1 MGISSSKP
9 LPADNNLETFSA
21 VWLDAS
27 VNTTEEN
34 IQAQEQLRAVIN
46 HVKTFEDGKNCEDY
60 IRTIS
65 ENDRIVLIASGQLGK
80 EIVPR
85 IQQLRQIFSIYIF
98 CLNIKANEKWSK
110 EYIKVNSKMI
120 LIQILIVVLG
130 TRCFF

>member
-46 HVKTFEDGKNCEDY
+46 HVKTFEDDKNCEDY